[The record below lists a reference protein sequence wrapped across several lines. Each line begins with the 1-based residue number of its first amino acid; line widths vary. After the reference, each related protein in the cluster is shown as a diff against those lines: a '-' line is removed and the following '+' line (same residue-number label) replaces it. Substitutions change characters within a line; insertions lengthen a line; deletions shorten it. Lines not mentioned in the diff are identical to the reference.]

1 MSDQKSSA
9 SHSVR
14 SHLGLEIDNYDETIR
29 KFIPGYEAGLKCAA
43 EIVASIGPDL
53 VLDLGAGTG
62 ALSEA
67 VLKFP
72 EVGSLQAIDLDTE
85 MLEKARTRLHKFG
98 TRVSYSVKSFLE
110 PLPECDAVTASL
122 ALHHVP
128 TLDAKRELYRSIHQA
143 LRPGGLMANAD
154 VTMSTD
160 KNQRRRTFDRWAD
173 HLVAGGIRRA
183 RAFEHFAEWSEED
196 TYFPLEVELEIM
208 REAGFRSECVWQE
221 SPNCVLVGYKSATSG
236 TA

>member
-1 MSDQKSSA
+1 MSDQKTSA
-9 SHSVR
+9 RHSVR
-14 SHLGLEIDNYDETIR
+14 GHLRLEIDNYDETIR

-43 EIVASIGPDL
+43 EIVASIRPDL

-67 VLKFP
+67 VLKSP
-72 EVGSLQAIDLDTE
+72 EVGSLQAIDLDPE
-85 MLEKARTRLHKFG
+85 MLEKARARLQKFG
-98 TRVSYSVKSFLE
+98 SRVSFSVSSFLE

-128 TLDAKRELYRSIHQA
+128 TIDAKGDLYRRIHRA

-154 VTMSTD
+154 VTMSAD
-160 KNQRRRTFDRWAD
+160 KDQRRATFDRWAD
-173 HLVAGGIRRA
+173 HLVAAGIRRE
-183 RAFEHFAEWSEED
+183 RAFEHFAQWSEED
-196 TYFPLEVELEIM
+196 TYFPLEAELEIM
-208 REAGFRSECVWQE
+208 REAGFRAECVWQE
-221 SPNCVLVGYKSATSG
+221 SPNCVLVGHKHASPG